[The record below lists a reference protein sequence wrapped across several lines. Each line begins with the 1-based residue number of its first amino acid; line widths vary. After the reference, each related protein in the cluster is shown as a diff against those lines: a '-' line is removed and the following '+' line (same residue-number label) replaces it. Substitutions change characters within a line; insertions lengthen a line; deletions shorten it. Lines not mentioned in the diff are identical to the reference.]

1 MKLSSLLFLL
11 SVSFLLL
18 SPMYGQEAGRLGKTS
33 ASWPGIEFEITKIE
47 RVDQNRLLVVIR
59 VQADEKAA
67 NPTLL
72 GFPQTAS
79 SPGAVAGAD
88 IPDPLSLR
96 GAVLVDDANQKKYS
110 ALAELPSKP
119 FYGPNELLTTIR
131 PGEWLQMSVL
141 FPSPPIPAAG
151 SDGKVPMQKVSVF
164 LPHAKDPIRN
174 VILPPLK
181 RS

>member
-1 MKLSSLLFLL
+1 
-11 SVSFLLL
+11 
-18 SPMYGQEAGRLGKTS
+18 
-33 ASWPGIEFEITKIE
+33 
-47 RVDQNRLLVVIR
+47 
-59 VQADEKAA
+59 
-67 NPTLL
+67 LL
-72 GFPQTAS
+72 G
-79 SPGAVAGAD
+79 
-88 IPDPLSLR
+88 
-96 GAVLVDDANQKKYS
+96 NS

-151 SDGKVPMQKVSVF
+151 SDGKVPIQKVSVF
-164 LPHAKDPIRN
+164 LPHANDPIRN